1 MSFILDA
8 LRKSEQERQRSEH
21 PGVAHVRVQSAP
33 GFKRTWIFLVAALV
47 IFNLILLAFILLREA
62 PAPPAAATQPATVTQ
77 PAAGSTPLI
86 SPPSTGAANAERAP
100 IAIPPQAQDD
110 SQSRDL
116 RNELSA
122 QAKATAAP
130 KPSASPPASAA
141 KPVPDK
147 PASGPKETSSFSSL
161 ATFTELSL
169 AGSISLP
176 PLHLDIHVYSE
187 KPAERFVFINMRK
200 YREGEKLSEG
210 PTINTITDEG
220 VVLRHQGRD
229 FLLKRQ

>member
-21 PGVAHVRVQSAP
+21 PSVAHARVQSAP
-33 GFKRTWIFLVAALV
+33 GFKTAWIFLVAALV
-47 IFNLILLAFILLREA
+47 IVNLILLAFILLREA
-62 PAPPAAATQPATVTQ
+62 PEPPAAATQPPAATQ

-86 SPPSTGAANAERAP
+86 APPGTGAAERAP

-200 YREGEKLSEG
+200 YREGEKLNEG
-210 PTINTITDEG
+210 PMINTITDEG

>member
-33 GFKRTWIFLVAALV
+33 GFKNAWIVLVAALV
-47 IFNLILLAFILLREA
+47 IVNLILLAFILLREA
-62 PAPPAAATQPATVTQ
+62 PQPPAAATQPLAATQ

-86 SPPSTGAANAERAP
+86 ATPGTAERAP
-100 IAIPPQAQDD
+100 MAIPPQAQED

-141 KPVPDK
+141 KPAPNK

-200 YREGEKLSEG
+200 YREGEKLNEG